1 MNLFSWYLTG
11 LSLSTFIILIFY
23 VIALFS
29 SEAKNSFETVFCI
42 PF

>member
-23 VIALFS
+23 IIAMFN
-29 SEAKNSFETVFCI
+29 EEVKNNFETVFCT